1 MNALLL
7 RFALFLTT
15 SVGITVLAMA
25 GPDAGAGIDE
35 ATARR
40 SEAACVLDG
49 LAVVAADAMEARE
62 HGVGHRQ
69 RPARW
74 QTLLPGAFL

>member
-7 RFALFLTT
+7 RFALFLATA
-15 SVGITVLAMA
+15 VGITVLTMGHDVRA
-25 GPDAGAGIDE
+25 
-35 ATARR
+35 
-40 SEAACVLDG
+40 
-49 LAVVAADAMEARE
+49 VAAAPTESTCALDSLALVAGEALEARE
-62 HGVGHRQ
+62 HRISHRQ